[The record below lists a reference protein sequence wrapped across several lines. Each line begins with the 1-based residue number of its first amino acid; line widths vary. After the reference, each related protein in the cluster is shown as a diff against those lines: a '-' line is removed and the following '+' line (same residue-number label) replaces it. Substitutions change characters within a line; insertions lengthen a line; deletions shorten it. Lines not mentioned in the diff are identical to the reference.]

1 MLIQFTEIQQDVIDG
16 EEVGKG
22 PRMDELLQVEMHT
35 DIHCGGNYKTESTS
49 NGNIPTTGND

>member
-1 MLIQFTEIQQDVIDG
+1 MVEV
-16 EEVGKG
+16 VGKG

-35 DIHCGGNYKTESTS
+35 DIHCGANYKTENTS